1 MSAVL
6 LIAGGLPLVATAV
19 PALAPFAN
27 LWATQGLP
35 SPPPGPVAMGVLAG
49 GLLLAVA
56 TYLGLRP
63 RARRRAARAEPRD
76 PQNLDKRMARRVQK
90 QANAIAKKGT
100 PREAAELCFHAGL
113 LDRAAELF
121 IAAEEYVRAAEIRH
135 DQNRFSEAADLH
147 IKAGDHETAATI
159 LAAQGEFKQAAQC
172 FTEVGRMS
180 VAAEM
185 WEKAGDHRRA
195 GDAYRK
201 AGFDREAAQAYIRC
215 QAWLPAAEALE
226 DVLLEETTRTGG
238 GQNPARHKELQ
249 KLVLQCGKLY
259 EQAGA
264 LDRAQ
269 RVLEKG
275 GSYAAAAEVA
285 LTRKEYARASE
296 LLLEAGQSLRAAEV
310 LREFGE
316 ERAAARILGEHY
328 QNQGQGQLA
337 AEHLEKAGDYLAAGD
352 AYRSADDYANA
363 ARAYERAADGLQA
376 AEMYRA
382 AGNPARAGMCY
393 AKARQWLDAA
403 ECFADANE
411 FAKQAQSLQRAG
423 HCYEAGRILH
433 ERGHVDEAIK
443 VLQQVAPDSQN
454 AGEASALLGQIF
466 QTRGQHN
473 LAITKLRHAIGG
485 QDLFQGNVALYY
497 TLATALEANG
507 DLADAID
514 IYERILAFDYH
525 FEDVEPRLAAAKA
538 KAAAMPDRTSGEDA
552 AAVSASG
559 RAATGRYRILE
570 ELGRGGMGIV
580 YKATDTVLDRE
591 VAFKVLPDAL
601 KENPQALRNFLR
613 EAKAAAQ
620 LNHPNIVTVYD
631 AGEQGGRYYIAMEF
645 VDGSTLKQIVRK
657 RGAIAPG
664 GVFHVL
670 VQMCEALAYAHDK
683 KVIHRDIK
691 TANTMWTRDRKA
703 KIMDFGLAK
712 VVEEVRNHTT
722 LVSGTP
728 YYMSP
733 EQTLGRNV
741 DHRTDL
747 YSLGVTLF
755 ELCTGTL
762 PFTEGNIPYHHV
774 HTPAPDPREHN
785 PRVPAL
791 LAEIIGR
798 CLRKDPAERYGGA
811 REILAEV
818 RASMG
823 STPSEKATG
832 A

>member
-1 MSAVL
+1 MSAIFVV
-6 LIAGGLPLVATAV
+6 AGALPLLALAV
-19 PALAPFAN
+19 PSLAPLASA
-27 LWATQGLP
+27 WATQGLP
-35 SPPPGPVAMGVLAG
+35 SVPPGPIAIGALTG
-49 GLLLAVA
+49 GLLLGIA
-56 TYLGLRP
+56 THLGLRARSAGKMARVQP
-63 RARRRAARAEPRD
+63 REPAA
-76 PQNLDKRMARRVQK
+76 LDKRTARRVQK
-90 QANAIAKKGT
+90 QANAIAKKGG

-121 IAAEEYVRAAEIRH
+121 IAAEDYVRAAEIRH

-159 LAAQGEFKQAAQC
+159 LAAQGEYKQAAQC

-201 AGFDREAAQAYIRC
+201 AGFDRESAQAYIRC

-226 DVLLEETTRTGG
+226 DVLLEETTRAGG
-238 GQNPARHKELQ
+238 GQNPGRHRELQ

-269 RVLEKG
+269 RILEKG

-296 LLLEAGQSLRAAEV
+296 LLLEAGQALRAAEI

-316 ERAAARILGEHY
+316 DQAAARILGEHY
-328 QNQGQGQLA
+328 QHEGQGQLA
-337 AEHLEKAGDYLAAGD
+337 AEHLEKAGDHLAAGD
-352 AYRSADDYANA
+352 AYRSVDDFENA
-363 ARAYERAADGLQA
+363 ARAYEQAGDGLQA

-382 AGNPARAGMCY
+382 AGNPARAAICY

-403 ECFADANE
+403 ECFADASE
-411 FAKQAQSLQRAG
+411 FAKQAQCLQRAG
-423 HCYEAGRILH
+423 HCFEAGRILH
-433 ERGHVDEAIK
+433 DRGHADEAIK
-443 VLQQVAPDSQN
+443 VLQQVAPDSPN
-454 AGEASALLGQIF
+454 AGDASALLGQIF
-466 QTRGQHN
+466 QSRGQHN

-485 QDLFQGNVALYY
+485 QDLFQGNVQLYY
-497 TLATALEANG
+497 TLATAQEANG
-507 DLADAID
+507 DLAEAID
-514 IYERILAFDYH
+514 VYERILAFDYH
-525 FEDVEPRLAAAKA
+525 YEDVEPRLAAARA
-538 KAAAMPDRTSGEDA
+538 KAAAMPETATGEEGA
-552 AAVSASG
+552 AASG
-559 RAATGRYRILE
+559 SSRATTGRYRILE

-664 GVFHVL
+664 GVLHVL
-670 VQMCEALAYAHDK
+670 VQMCEALAYAHEK

-691 TANTMWTRDRKA
+691 TANTMWTRERKA

-755 ELCTGTL
+755 ELCTGNL

-774 HTPAPDPREHN
+774 HTPAPDPREQN
-785 PRVPAL
+785 PQVPAP

-811 REILAEV
+811 REILQQV

-823 STPSEKATG
+823 SGAETG
-832 A
+832 KS